1 MKTYFWNDNLIFN
14 PPVHLPGDVVPG
26 TLQRAPVSSLQN
38 VMFSVY
44 KMVWCW
50 RLGGV
55 CQETPVNQEKQKTV
69 PYKMP
74 VPGSLPSPNAK
85 LFLNLCLIKW
95 LVWSYLKPDT
105 YPHSPGNTPL
115 FFFPAPFFQSPF
127 LHCLKWSLN
136 SVVKWLPRRDFVKK
150 RPSYK
155 RFAQQKARLLQNGMV
170 QWAQVVT
177 KCHLFKT
184 HASETMTSVMPFHS
198 GNAHGDD
205 F

>member
-1 MKTYFWNDNLIFN
+1 
-14 PPVHLPGDVVPG
+14 
-26 TLQRAPVSSLQN
+26 
-38 VMFSVY
+38 
-44 KMVWCW
+44 MVLEAW
-50 RLGGV
+50 
-55 CQETPVNQEKQKTV
+55 
-69 PYKMP
+69 
-74 VPGSLPSPNAK
+74 
-85 LFLNLCLIKW
+85 
-95 LVWSYLKPDT
+95 WS
-105 YPHSPGNTPL
+105 SPGNTGKPRKTKNGSL
-115 FFFPAPFFQSPF
+115 QNACPRFIAKPQCQAVFKLVSYKMVGLELPQTWYLSSFPGKHSTVFFPALFFQSPF

-136 SVVKWLPRRDFVKK
+136 SVVKWLPRRHFVKK

-184 HASETMTSVMPFHS
+184 HASETMTWVMPFHS